1 MLKQKGNKAF
11 TLIEILVVI
20 VIIIIFV
27 IFAAPNV
34 ANYATEREVKKE
46 VYRFVEYFKQRKGD
60 VQSGKYGVYYLKPGM
75 NSSSTA
81 KNYYMT
87 TEEFAIQM
95 KVPALGR
102 TNRNNASR
110 YKNKS
115 IMNSARSC
123 PGSPY
128 GSPDGI
134 WNEDSNVFRWSSAVN
149 MWMNK
154 GYCIS
159 PDAVLSPGELEHTVP
174 AGQMSFIVCSTSNT
188 ANHNSANSNT
198 ICNFNNKKEFRYGVG
213 IYRDLSIKIFKYNLK
228 KDKWIL
234 Q

>member
-20 VIIIIFV
+20 LIIIIFV
-27 IFAAPNV
+27 IFAAPNI
-34 ANYATEREVKKE
+34 ANYGTDRDVKQE
-46 VYRFVEYFKQRKGD
+46 VYRFVDYFEQRKTD

-87 TEEFAIQM
+87 TEEFTIQM

-134 WNEDSNVFRWSSAVN
+134 WNEDSNVFRWSSDVN

-159 PDAVLSPGELEHTVP
+159 PDAILNPGELEHTVP
-174 AGQMSFIVCSTSNT
+174 AGQMSFIVCSTTNT
-188 ANHNSANSNT
+188 ADHNSANNNT
-198 ICNFNNKKEFRYGVG
+198 ICNFNNKKEFRYAVG
-213 IYRDLSIKIFKYNLK
+213 IYRDLSIKIYKYNLK
-228 KDKWIL
+228 KDKWKL

>member
-1 MLKQKGNKAF
+1 M
-11 TLIEILVVI
+11 E
-20 VIIIIFV
+20 
-27 IFAAPNV
+27 P
-34 ANYATEREVKKE
+34 
-46 VYRFVEYFKQRKGD
+46 D
-60 VQSGKYGVYYLKPGM
+60 
-75 NSSSTA
+75 
-81 KNYYMT
+81 
-87 TEEFAIQM
+87 EFAIQM

-115 IMNSARSC
+115 IMNSARAC

-134 WNEDSNVFRWSSAVN
+134 WKEDRNVFRWSSDVN

-159 PDAVLSPGELEHTVP
+159 RDAILNPGELEHTVP
-174 AGQMSFIVCSTSNT
+174 AGQMSFIVCSSKNT
-188 ANHNSANSNT
+188 DDHNSATNET
-198 ICNFNNKKEFRYGVG
+198 RCNFSNKKEGRYAVG
-213 IYRDLSIKIFKYNLK
+213 IMRDLSIVVYKYDSK
-228 KDKWIL
+228 KDKWSR

>member
-60 VQSGKYGVYYLKPGM
+60 VQSGKYGVYYIGQTSPEQDKSY
-75 NSSSTA
+75 NW
-81 KNYYMT
+81 YMT
-87 TEEFAIQM
+87 PEEFAIQL
-95 KVPALGR
+95 KIPAPGR
-102 TNRNNASR
+102 TNRNNASN
-110 YKNKS
+110 YNNKS
-115 IMNSARSC
+115 IMNYHRMC
-123 PGSPY
+123 PGSPQN
-128 GSPDGI
+128 SPDGR
-134 WNEDSNVFRWSSAVN
+134 WTKDSADAFQWSDKVYTWPNKKYCVTKDAYLHPGGLEFNVTSAE
-149 MWMNK
+149 K
-154 GYCIS
+154 G
-159 PDAVLSPGELEHTVP
+159 
-174 AGQMSFIVCSTSNT
+174 SFLICTRKNTTHPSGSNR
-188 ANHNSANSNT
+188 
-198 ICNFNNKKEFRYGVG
+198 CNFNNKNDFRYA
-213 IYRDLSIKIFKYNLK
+213 IQIARDLKLKVYKYNLK

>member
-1 MLKQKGNKAF
+1 MLKQKVNKAF

-20 VIIIIFV
+20 IIIIIFV
-27 IFAAPNV
+27 FIAWPNIT
-34 ANYATEREVKKE
+34 NWATDREVKKE
-46 VYRFVEYFKQRKGD
+46 VYSFVKYFEERNAE

-75 NSSSTA
+75 NSKSIA

-87 TEEFAIQM
+87 PEEFAVQL

-115 IMNSARSC
+115 IMNYHRAC

-128 GSPDGI
+128 GSPDGE
-134 WNEDSNVFRWSSAVN
+134 WKEDKNVFRWSSDVN

-159 PDAVLSPGELEHTVP
+159 KDAIINPGELEHTVP
-174 AGQMSFIVCSTSNT
+174 AGQMSFIVCSSKNT
-188 ANHNSANSNT
+188 VDHNSANNNT

-213 IYRDLSIKIFKYNLK
+213 VYRDLSIKIFKYNLK
-228 KDKWIL
+228 KDKWKL
-234 Q
+234 L

>member
-81 KNYYMT
+81 KNY
-87 TEEFAIQM
+87 
-95 KVPALGR
+95 
-102 TNRNNASR
+102 
-110 YKNKS
+110 
-115 IMNSARSC
+115 
-123 PGSPY
+123 
-128 GSPDGI
+128 
-134 WNEDSNVFRWSSAVN
+134 
-149 MWMNK
+149 
-154 GYCIS
+154 
-159 PDAVLSPGELEHTVP
+159 
-174 AGQMSFIVCSTSNT
+174 
-188 ANHNSANSNT
+188 
-198 ICNFNNKKEFRYGVG
+198 
-213 IYRDLSIKIFKYNLK
+213 
-228 KDKWIL
+228 
-234 Q
+234 